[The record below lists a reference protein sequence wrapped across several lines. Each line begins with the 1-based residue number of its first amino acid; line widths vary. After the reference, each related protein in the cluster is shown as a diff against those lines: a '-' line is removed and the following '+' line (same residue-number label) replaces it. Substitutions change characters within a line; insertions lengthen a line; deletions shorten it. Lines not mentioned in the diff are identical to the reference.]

1 MNRILERLSDQL
13 SLGRGE
19 QAHSSAPSEPS
30 RLSSSPCTDQDRASD
45 SSRFTNESLQSMMN
59 GAGHVSNYSD
69 SHSSAEIHDRSASRE
84 RFDGGR
90 SVLSQLIGRASDIGS
105 SQVFDQSSAL
115 IGGLQEVTRS
125 TGNVVRLWC
134 ASLPLCFIALTDC
147 RCVASA
153 ANPALRSS
161 PDQPSQIRSM
171 MSPALQHPD
180 EDRSAFTDAPHGK

>member
-13 SLGRGE
+13 SLGHGE

-45 SSRFTNESLQSMMN
+45 SSHFTNESLQSMMN
-59 GAGHVSNYSD
+59 GVGHVSNYSD
-69 SHSSAEIHDRSASRE
+69 SHSSAELQDHSAS
-84 RFDGGR
+84 RFDGGQ

-115 IGGLQEVTRS
+115 AGGLQEVTQS

-134 ASLPLCFIALTDC
+134 VSLPVCFIALTDC
-147 RCVASA
+147 RCVASVA
-153 ANPALRSS
+153 IPGPALRSI
-161 PDQPSQIRSM
+161 PDRPSEIRSL
-171 MSPALQHPD
+171 MSPALRHPD